1 MWLKLPALVFIVS
14 YFVLSEGA
22 SAKSECELCKNIV
35 TQFKSVSR
43 ELCLSK
49 SDLPQAP
56 HVAVSDPT
64 CTTKEHQN

>member
-35 TQFKSVSR
+35 TQFKSVSCQ
-43 ELCLSK
+43 LCLSK

-56 HVAVSDPT
+56 HVAASDPI